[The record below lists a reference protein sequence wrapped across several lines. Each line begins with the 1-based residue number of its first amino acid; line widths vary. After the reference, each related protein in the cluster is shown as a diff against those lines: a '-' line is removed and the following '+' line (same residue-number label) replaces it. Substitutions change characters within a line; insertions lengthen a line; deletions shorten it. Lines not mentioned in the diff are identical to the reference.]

1 MHECSP
7 ERNAGTATPMRDA
20 LECPPSDAAHA
31 EERAIVRAVLV
42 SLAAFA
48 LGMGAGAAL
57 VLFLIHR

>member
-1 MHECSP
+1 
-7 ERNAGTATPMRDA
+7 MRDA